1 MGFSR
6 AFLDLRQKNERI
18 SLPNPSPRY
27 AHKIN
32 HFSAFAVTKLDV
44 LDKLKKVAI
53 CHSYTILPPNPP
65 AGPSGDNHPES
76 GISSLNTS
84 TKCQTIDYFP
94 ADAKILERCQPNYIW
109 LDGWESDTTG
119 VRDYEKLPEN
129 ARKFIEKLEEI
140 LGVRVG
146 WIGVGPDREA
156 IIVRD

>member
-1 MGFSR
+1 MRGF
-6 AFLDLRQKNERI
+6 LYQT
-18 SLPNPSPRY
+18 PPPCY

-53 CHSYTILPPNPP
+53 CHSYTILPPTPP
-65 AGPSGDNHPES
+65 GPSGDNHPES
-76 GISSLNTS
+76 GISSLNNS

-119 VRDYEKLPEN
+119 IRDYEKLPEN